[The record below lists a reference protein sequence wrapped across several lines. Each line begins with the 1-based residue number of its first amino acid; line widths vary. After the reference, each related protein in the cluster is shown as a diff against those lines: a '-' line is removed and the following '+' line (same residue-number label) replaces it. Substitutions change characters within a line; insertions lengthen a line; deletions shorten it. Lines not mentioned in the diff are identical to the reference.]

1 MAEHQPTRTRQR
13 SGWMI
18 VLRSELSDLWIGGK
32 ALIFLILFSVL
43 LGVMAFLFATNEEL
57 RLTPA
62 AEALFLMV
70 KTTLA
75 VGLLFGLVLGADT
88 ISGERER
95 TTIESLLLAP
105 VRRRDVLMGKYL
117 AALSPWPAAMAV
129 AGGYLLL
136 VAPDGVTF
144 VTVYLWMGLIG
155 TIIVAAF
162 TGFGVLVSVMSATN
176 KASLSTSLLVYI
188 LFLVPTQL
196 PGSAQA
202 GAVGEFIK
210 RVNPLDAVN
219 QFLDKVL
226 VSNGTFDETV
236 SWLAS
241 PMIMFVLVVLGLA
254 LVAPRALRLDPP
266 GIGTVIGRSR
276 GAMVLTVVMCAFAL
290 GTPEPALAFQESTD
304 LAIDVDLVS
313 QQVRTGD
320 RINFQT
326 RVVVPEGE
334 MGPWIVAM
342 NIVNLGDGDPVDPE
356 DWSPLRAQTIAQV
369 DTNRQTV
376 HDWEVNAIIK
386 GDYLVYMVVLPA
398 PTSAGET
405 SQPVASQGI
414 HLTVEQFLRINPG
427 GVLPLAIG
435 MPLALSGILYGV
447 SRARRRVIDSDAETY
462 GSVSR

>member
-1 MAEHQPTRTRQR
+1 MTNERERGKKRPKA
-13 SGWMI
+13 GWMI
-18 VLRSELSDLWIGGK
+18 VLRSELNDLWIGGK

-43 LGVMAFLFATNEEL
+43 LGVMAFLFATNKEL
-57 RLTPA
+57 SLTPP

-95 TTIESLLLAP
+95 TTIESLLLTP
-105 VRRRDVLMGKYL
+105 VQRRDVVIGKYL

-136 VAPDGVTF
+136 IAPDGATF
-144 VTVYLWMGLIG
+144 VTAYLWMGLIG

-176 KASLSTSLLVYI
+176 KSSLSTSLLVYI

-196 PGSAQA
+196 PGTAQA

-210 RVNPLDAVN
+210 RANPLDAVN
-219 QFLDKVL
+219 QFLDKLL
-226 VSNGTFDETV
+226 VSNAKFDELV

-254 LVAPRALRLDPP
+254 LVVPRALRLDPP
-266 GIGTVIGRSR
+266 GLATLIGRGR
-276 GAMVLTVVMCAFAL
+276 GAMVLTLVVGAVAL
-290 GTPEPALAFQESTD
+290 GTPTPSQAFQESTGQ
-304 LAIDVDLVS
+304 LAIDIDLVS
-313 QQVRTGD
+313 REVKTGD
-320 RINFQT
+320 QINFQT
-326 RVVVPEGE
+326 LVTVPDGE
-334 MGPWIVAM
+334 TGPWIVAM

-356 DWSPLRAQTIAQV
+356 DWSPLRAQTIDRV
-369 DTNRQTV
+369 DTNRQAV
-376 HDWEVNAIIK
+376 LEWEVNAIIK
-386 GDYLVYMVVLPA
+386 GDYLVYMVALA
-398 PTSAGET
+398 SPTSAGET
-405 SQPVASQGI
+405 SQPVASEGI

-435 MPLALSGILYGV
+435 MPLALSGLLYGV
-447 SRARRRVIDSDAETY
+447 SRARRRVIDSD
-462 GSVSR
+462 VVI

>member
-1 MAEHQPTRTRQR
+1 MTNEHKR
-13 SGWMI
+13 SEGRPKAGWRI

-32 ALIFLILFSVL
+32 AIIFLILFSLL
-43 LGVMAFLFATNEEL
+43 LGVMAFLFATNKEL
-57 RLTPA
+57 SLTPP

-95 TTIESLLLAP
+95 TTIESLLLTP
-105 VRRRDVLMGKYL
+105 VRRRDVVIGKYL

-136 VAPDGVTF
+136 IAPDGATF
-144 VTVYLWMGLIG
+144 VSAFVWTGFVG

-188 LFLVPTQL
+188 LFFVPTQL

-202 GAVGEFIK
+202 GVVGELIR

-219 QFLDKVL
+219 QFLDKLL
-226 VSNGTFDETV
+226 VSNAAFDELV
-236 SWLAS
+236 SWLVS
-241 PMIMFVLVVLGLA
+241 PMIMFVLVVLGLG

-266 GIGTVIGRSR
+266 GIGALFARGR
-276 GAMVLTVVMCAFAL
+276 GAVVLALVMC
-290 GTPEPALAFQESTD
+290 TIALATASPSQALQESTGQ
-304 LAIDVDLVS
+304 LTIDVDLSS
-313 QQVRTGD
+313 QEVKTGD
-320 RINFQT
+320 TINFQT
-326 RVVVPEGE
+326 RVTVPEDE
-334 MGPWIVAM
+334 IGPWIVAM

-356 DWSPLRAQTIAQV
+356 DWSPLRAQTIEQV
-369 DTNRQTV
+369 DASRQAV
-376 HDWEVNAIIK
+376 LEWEVNAIIK
-386 GDYLVYMVVLPA
+386 GDYLVYMVALASPA
-398 PTSAGET
+398 SAGET
-405 SQPVASQGI
+405 SQPVSSQGI
-414 HLTVEQFLRINPG
+414 HLTVEQFFRINPG

-435 MPLALSGILYGV
+435 MPLALSGLLYGV
-447 SRARRRVIDSDAETY
+447 SRARRRTIDSE
-462 GSVSR
+462 VMN